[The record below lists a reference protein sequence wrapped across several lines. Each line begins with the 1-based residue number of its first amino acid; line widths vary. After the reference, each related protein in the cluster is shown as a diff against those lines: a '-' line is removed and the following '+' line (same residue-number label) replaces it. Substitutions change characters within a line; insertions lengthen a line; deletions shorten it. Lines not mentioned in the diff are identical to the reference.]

1 MTAPNT
7 QTPASPALLP
17 LIFVMGLYYAVHAA
31 IRVQAPGNVTLDESE
46 QMLMARWFQ
55 WGYSPQPPLYTW
67 LQAALFRVMGESVA
81 ALTLLRNAL
90 QLVVFVGF
98 HLIARREFGDRT
110 RTVLASVSL
119 LLILE
124 FVWDNQRERTHS
136 LLALA
141 IAVMQFR
148 VLLSLIDRPR
158 LTVYLI
164 SGVLAAAG
172 MLSKYNYALY
182 LFALCIALISRPTL
196 RARLLDGRTLLS
208 AAVALAL
215 LAPHLHWLQQHP
227 FVAGAL
233 GDKLDTAGRTGA
245 LHAAGL
251 VLVTIGSFLSPFW
264 LVCLLI
270 FPSAWRGLLTGR
282 QAVSTVF
289 PYPVFLG
296 AMTVMLLAVAVGMD
310 LDRIRERWMQPLLF
324 LFPIAFFACVAH
336 GSLTPRRRQ
345 LFLGAAALAALL
357 ALAGQAWRVAPPT
370 FKTHMTRLDHPMG
383 EIATAL
389 QQSGLPLQTIV
400 TDDYY
405 LAGSLRL
412 HLPHSQLHTAN
423 PTLRLPR
430 PASGQPALLLWES
443 ADAGPPAEALL
454 SRVHQSTGCTLDA
467 DAPGEPAIGPR
478 VQVRYGK
485 HRAATYSVRTARLR
499 C

>member
-17 LIFVMGLYYAVHAA
+17 LIFAMGLYYAVHAA

-233 GDKLDTAGRTGA
+233 GDKLDTTGHTGA

-251 VLVTIGSFLSPFW
+251 VLVTIASFLSPLW

-296 AMTVMLLAVAVGMD
+296 AMTIMLLAVAVGMD

-336 GSLTPRRRQ
+336 GSLTPRRRHAVPGCSS
-345 LFLGAAALAALL
+345 LGRSAGASGSG
-357 ALAGQAWRVAPPT
+357 LAGRPANLQDSNDAPGSPNGRNCRRAATVRVTASNDRDG
-370 FKTHMTRLDHPMG
+370 RLLPG
-383 EIATAL
+383 WIIATASAP
-389 QQSGLPLQTIV
+389 QPTCIRPTRPCGCHV
-400 TDDYY
+400 
-405 LAGSLRL
+405 LRQVSW
-412 HLPHSQLHTAN
+412 PCCCGNQ
-423 PTLRLPR
+423 PTPGRLPKHC
-430 PASGQPALLLWES
+430 S
-443 ADAGPPAEALL
+443 AVCTRPPA
-454 SRVHQSTGCTLDA
+454 
-467 DAPGEPAIGPR
+467 
-478 VQVRYGK
+478 
-485 HRAATYSVRTARLR
+485 AR
-499 C
+499 

>member
-1 MTAPNT
+1 MTAPNART
-7 QTPASPALLP
+7 TASPALLP
-17 LIFVMGLYYAVHAA
+17 LIFAMGVYYAVHAA

-67 LQAALFRVMGESVA
+67 LQAALFRVLGESVA
-81 ALTLLRNAL
+81 SLALLRNAL
-90 QLVVFVGF
+90 QLIVFVGF

-110 RTVLASVSL
+110 RTLLASVSV

-141 IAVMQFR
+141 IAVWQFR
-148 VLLSLIDRPR
+148 VLLSVIDRPR
-158 LTVYLI
+158 LTVYLA
-164 SGVLAAAG
+164 SGALAAAG

-182 LFALCIALISRPTL
+182 LFALCVALASRPAL
-196 RARLLDGRTLLS
+196 RTRLLDWRTLLS
-208 AAVALAL
+208 AVVALAL

-233 GDKLDTAGRTGA
+233 GDKLDTTGHTGA

-251 VLVTIGSFLSPFW
+251 VLVTIASFLSPLW

-270 FPSAWRGLLTGR
+270 FPRAWRGLLTGR
-282 QAVSTVF
+282 QAVPTVF

-296 AMTVMLLAVAVGMD
+296 TMTVLLLAVAVGMD
-310 LDRIRERWMQPLLF
+310 LDRIRERWLQPLLF
-324 LFPIAFFACVAH
+324 LFPIGFFACVAH
-336 GSLTPRRRQ
+336 VSLTPRRRS
-345 LFLGAAALAALL
+345 LFVGTAALAALL
-357 ALAGQAWRVAPPT
+357 ALAGQAWRVTPPK
-370 FKTHMTRLDHPMG
+370 FKTQMTRLDHPIG
-383 EIATAL
+383 EIAAAL
-389 QQSGLPLQTIV
+389 HQTGLPLQTIV

-412 HLPHSQLHTAN
+412 HLPQSNLHAAN
-423 PTLRLPR
+423 ATLRLPR
-430 PASGQPALLLWES
+430 PAPGHSALLLWES
-443 ADAGPPAEALL
+443 AETGPPGDALL
-454 SRVHQSTGCTLDA
+454 SRVRETTGCMLDT
-467 DAPGEPAIGPR
+467 DVPGEPAIGPR
-478 VQVRYGK
+478 LQVRYGK
-485 HRAATYSVRTARLR
+485 NRAASYSVRTARLR